1 VKTNFFKIGLFV
13 ISALVVVVAAVIVLG
28 AGALFRDEIVVETYF
43 QESVQ
48 GLGVGSPLT
57 FRGVMIGHVSSITL
71 TGNIYQTTHR
81 YALVRSSILTEMFQ
95 LNGNKDAAL
104 SNEVANGLRVRLA
117 LQGLTGAYYLETDYA
132 DPETNPPLP
141 IDWKPDFPY
150 IPAVPSTVTRL
161 NEALDGILKN
171 LEQIN
176 VQGIATNLEKSL
188 GTLSSVLEKGNVEG
202 MGQEARNLLSE
213 LRETNKQISKVF
225 AGDVE
230 SSLNQLE
237 ITFKRLS
244 GLISGQERDIE
255 ETMNNFRA
263 ASQNLREL
271 TENLRRDPSRLFF
284 GRPPG
289 RIP

>member
-1 VKTNFFKIGLFV
+1 M